1 MATVNDILGIYR
13 LLLIKGR
20 MNMHEHDEI
29 RAINEAKFE
38 VWKILTSHEKR
49 QNWFVK
55 ILENQSIL
63 TTQRVYNMPSDFA
76 QMRQIEP
83 TAPPGSLQVLFS
95 REDLDSDRFQSQR
108 KQVGGEVSEMIYTII
123 GAEPGQMVL
132 ASVPTTDLTVTYW
145 YTHKLGDWTALTD
158 NIDDLPRIAWLP
170 IARYAAGMIILGS
183 GAGVRFSDYRQMFQD
198 EVIRMTQAAERDD
211 SGTEAAAGFM
221 EGAG

>member
-1 MATVNDILGIYR
+1 MATVNDILGTLR
-13 LLLIKGR
+13 LLLLKGR
-20 MNMHEHDEI
+20 MTLGEDEEI

-38 VWKILTSHEKR
+38 VWKILVSHERR

-55 ILENQSIL
+55 ILENQPIL

-123 GAEPGQMVL
+123 GEEPGQMVL
-132 ASVPTTDLTVTYW
+132 ASVPTADLTVTYW
-145 YTHKLGDWTALTD
+145 YVHKLADWTALTD
-158 NIDDLPRIAWLP
+158 NINELPRIAWLP
-170 IARYAAGMIILGS
+170 IARYAAGMILLGA
-183 GAGVRFSDYRQMFQD
+183 GAGVRFSDYRQLWQD
-198 EVIRMTQAAERDD
+198 EVIRLTQAAERDD
-211 SGTEAAAGFM
+211 TGTEAAMGYM